1 MKKIYPN
8 AIKVS
13 P

>member
-8 AIKVS
+8 PI
-13 P
+13 